1 MYKLLAAVSLVSV
14 TFSGPL
20 IVRAQASHNPA
31 DKSAS
36 IHAGEEVFLQRCF
49 QCHSVLEGQA
59 ARLGPSLYNVS
70 KGPHPK
76 KTPAE
81 IREIL
86 ANGKGKMPPFK
97 EILTQEDTD
106 NLLAYLRSL

>member
-1 MYKLLAAVSLVSV
+1 MYKLFVAVSLASLA
-14 TFSGPL
+14 L
-20 IVRAQASHNPA
+20 ITPPPASSQAAHKPA
-31 DKSAS
+31 DTSAAV
-36 IHAGEEVFLQRCF
+36 HAGEDVFTQKCF
-49 QCHSVLEGQA
+49 QCHSVLEGQV
-59 ARLGPSLYNVS
+59 RLGPSLYHVS

-76 KTPAE
+76 KTQAE